1 MRWAEVG
8 VACGISATNLTGG
21 RYLSRVPPVQ
31 PNWVDVA
38 DLRAQQAMARIAEQ
52 VLLLTWA
59 QIFLGIV
66 GAIALVITLFYT
78 RAAVRTAQKGAKD
91 ADKALRIAKRNAA
104 AATDLAEQSRE
115 ASHADLRAW
124 VSIDLDLKSCGRR
137 DDCADLTVNVRL
149 KNIGKTP
156 AVRVGVSV
164 KPSVAPSFVSNY
176 GQLPVL
182 ELWPNQMASL
192 MPGDPLEQAFG
203 VSISK
208 PDIEAGI
215 AESRKMGCEPMIVVD
230 AIVHYHTVFDAEG
243 APRRLTSI
251 RYLMFSDIR
260 IELRKERI
268 AWLDKTGPAEAAQ
281 VRFSRDKSAPVYLT

>member
-1 MRWAEVG
+1 
-8 VACGISATNLTGG
+8 
-21 RYLSRVPPVQ
+21 
-31 PNWVDVA
+31 
-38 DLRAQQAMARIAEQ
+38 
-52 VLLLTWA
+52 
-59 QIFLGIV
+59 
-66 GAIALVITLFYT
+66 
-78 RAAVRTAQKGAKD
+78 
-91 ADKALRIAKRNAA
+91 
-104 AATDLAEQSRE
+104 
-115 ASHADLRAW
+115 
-124 VSIDLDLKSCGRR
+124 
-137 DDCADLTVNVRL
+137 
-149 KNIGKTP
+149 
-156 AVRVGVSV
+156 VSV